1 MRNVLSRKVVARAAG
16 FAFFTA
22 PHALSLGGF
31 APRSGRR
38 RYSSAVA
45 RRSLL
50 LQTILAGL
58 LAAAS
63 QAPGTVIRLVDVAE
77 QAGITLLNICGGASK
92 DYIVEV
98 NGNGAAFFDGDHDG
112 DMDILIVNG
121 STLANMKQGG
131 DQMVALYRNDGK
143 GRFDDVTQAS
153 GLRARG
159 WGMGTCIADYDNDG
173 FQDVYVTAFG
183 PNVLLR
189 NKGDGTFA
197 DVTARAG
204 VGDAR
209 WSTNCAFGDYD
220 RDGNLDLYVANYLA
234 FDEARIP
241 KRGASPTCKYL
252 GIDVMCGPRDLV
264 GEPDVLYRNNGD
276 GTFTDV
282 TRAAGIADP
291 GSYGFGVIF
300 SDLDDDGW
308 PDIFVANDSV
318 PNFLFH
324 NNRNGTFSEVGLA
337 SGLALNLDGKA
348 QASMGADAADVDG
361 DGRLDVFVTNF
372 SLDYNTLYRNSAQGF
387 FIDVSHQAGVV
398 TPSLAYLGWG
408 TAFADFDND
417 GLPDLFVA
425 NGHVYPE
432 IDRSGRGS
440 SYLQRKQLFRNQGK
454 GRFTD
459 VTAAV
464 GGGLLIE
471 KSSRGAA
478 VGDFDND
485 GDVDALVI
493 NMNDRPTLLRNET
506 QSGNDWV
513 TLKLVAKSN
522 NRDAVGARVWLEGD
536 GGTQV
541 AEVRS
546 GGSYLSHNDMR
557 VHFGLGRTTRVPSIR
572 VRWPDGSLEHFE
584 GLKADEIQVIR
595 QGTGRTSVGIPR

>member
-1 MRNVLSRKVVARAAG
+1 VARQ
-16 FAFFTA
+16 
-22 PHALSLGGF
+22 
-31 APRSGRR
+31 
-38 RYSSAVA
+38 
-45 RRSLL
+45 SLL
-50 LQTILAGL
+50 LHTILAGS

-63 QAPGTVIRLVDVAE
+63 QVPGTVIRLVDVAE

-98 NGNGAAFFDGDHDG
+98 NGNGAAFFDYDNDG
-112 DMDILIVNG
+112 DMDVLIVNG

-131 DQMVALYRNDGK
+131 DQMVTLYRNDGK

-189 NKGDGTFA
+189 NNGDGTFT

-234 FDEARIP
+234 FDEAKIP
-241 KRGASPTCKYL
+241 KRGASSKCTYL

-264 GEPDVLYRNNGD
+264 GEPDGLYRNNGD

-282 TRAAGIADP
+282 TRAAGIVDP
-291 GSYGFGVIF
+291 GYYGFGVIF

-324 NNRNGTFSEVGLA
+324 NNRNGTFSEGGLA
-337 SGLALNLDGKA
+337 SGVALNLDGKA
-348 QASMGADAADVDG
+348 QASMGVDAADIDG

-440 SYLQRKQLFRNQGK
+440 TYLQRKQLFRNQGK

-459 VTAAV
+459 VTTAV

-506 QSGNDWV
+506 QSGNAWI

-522 NRDAVGARVWLEGD
+522 NRDAVGARVWLEAD
-536 GGTQV
+536 GGAQV

-584 GLKADEIQVIR
+584 GLKANEIQVIR
-595 QGTGRTSVGIPR
+595 QATGRAGAGIPR